1 MSPLGHS
8 KSACIAAFAVVTLL
22 LTSLAMAE
30 TTRLNVSITVFDPG
44 VPTDRSLHRDLQVFP
59 RIRRIESLFL
69 PFVLRETLTATGAFG
84 AVRVVPEPDTG
95 AELLITG
102 TVQRSDG
109 QSLELRLQAVDAT
122 GREWINAVYAGTAPE
137 RYESTSA
144 GLAGY
149 QGLYDRI
156 ASDLVAAQ
164 EALDAREMTD
174 IVAISAMRHARQL
187 APSAF
192 DEYLDSAEDGTF
204 KLKRLPA
211 RDDPMLERINRIRS
225 VEYVMTD
232 AIDEKFRSLHAEI
245 ASTYDLWRQ
254 YRRDY
259 ARYQREERE
268 RQQNYES
275 DAPRGSYEALLARY
289 NSYKWDRLMAQEQE
303 KWAVGFNNEVG
314 PTVMAMEARVAEI
327 AGWVDQNYAE
337 WTRLLTEIFDLET
350 GLAE

>member
-1 MSPLGHS
+1 MSLS
-8 KSACIAAFAVVTLL
+8 NYFRSACLAVLAVVALPYPTAV
-22 LTSLAMAE
+22 TAE

-44 VPTDRSLHRDLQVFP
+44 VPADRSLHRDLQVFP

-84 AVRVVPEPDTG
+84 AVRVVPETDTG

-102 TVQRSDG
+102 TVQASDG
-109 QSLELRLQAVDAT
+109 RSLELRLQAVDAS
-122 GREWINAVYAGTAPE
+122 GREWLDAVYAGTAPE
-137 RYESTSA
+137 SYESSSA

-149 QGLYDRI
+149 QDLYDRI
-156 ASDLVAAQ
+156 AADLVAGQ
-164 EALDAREMTD
+164 EALDARDLTN
-174 IVAISAMRHARQL
+174 IVAISAMRHAQQL

-192 DEYLDSAEDGTF
+192 SEYLDSTADGTF
-204 KLKRLPA
+204 TLKRLPA

-232 AIDEKFRSLHAEI
+232 AIDEKFRGLHAEI

-268 RQQNYES
+268 HHQDFET

-289 NSYKWDRLMAQEQE
+289 NSYKWDRLAAQEQE
-303 KWAVGFNNEVG
+303 KWAIGFNNAVG

-337 WTRLLTEIFDLET
+337 WTRLLNEIFALET
-350 GLAE
+350 GPAR